1 MSSAQEK
8 DIAKGF
14 EDNTFRGDTNTTR
27 EEVIVFVAEP
37 WRKKGYFYPETP
49 DSYLQ
54 YADAED
60 ISEWAKPDIA
70 LSVSASLIDGGGL
83 LGPKSHI
90 SRMEGAEILYNLF
103 MLLYEVSPAST
114 VGVSSD
120 GDSMPILLGG
130 AAVVLL
136 AGGAGAYVYIR
147 KRKRKKAIS

>member
-1 MSSAQEK
+1 MWQNP
-8 DIAKGF
+8 G
-14 EDNTFRGDTNTTR
+14 G
-27 EEVIVFVAEP
+27 
-37 WRKKGYFYPETP
+37 KKGYFYPETP

>member
-1 MSSAQEK
+1 
-8 DIAKGF
+8 
-14 EDNTFRGDTNTTR
+14 
-27 EEVIVFVAEP
+27 
-37 WRKKGYFYPETP
+37 
-49 DSYLQ
+49 
-54 YADAED
+54 
-60 ISEWAKPDIA
+60 
-70 LSVSASLIDGGGL
+70 LIDGGGL